1 MKLKWL
7 LVGSCAIF
15 FIFLIY
21 LTTLDKKVY
30 YVALGDFLAKG
41 IGDNQY
47 SEEIQQNLEKKGKL
61 EKYVEEFM
69 RDDMRTT
76 DYIKMIEENETRQVE
91 GKTQTLKNALI
102 KADLLTLSIGNNDL
116 LYGLGMYNNEDIY
129 TKKELEEKVDG
140 VMKDIEKLFELLR
153 EYCKED
159 IIITGFYQPQNLS
172 EQKRK
177 LYLNANRRLERLA
190 KKYKITYVEVD
201 KILDK
206 EGNLDASSMLPTKR
220 GYLELSQKMKDIA
233 LNLLLEE
240 K

>member
-1 MKLKWL
+1 MKLKGL

-91 GKTQTLKNALI
+91 GKTQTLKHALM
-102 KADLLTLSIGNNDL
+102 KADLLT
-116 LYGLGMYNNEDIY
+116 
-129 TKKELEEKVDG
+129 
-140 VMKDIEKLFELLR
+140 
-153 EYCKED
+153 
-159 IIITGFYQPQNLS
+159 
-172 EQKRK
+172 
-177 LYLNANRRLERLA
+177 
-190 KKYKITYVEVD
+190 
-201 KILDK
+201 
-206 EGNLDASSMLPTKR
+206 
-220 GYLELSQKMKDIA
+220 
-233 LNLLLEE
+233 
-240 K
+240 

>member
-1 MKLKWL
+1 MKLKGL

-116 LYGLGMYNNEDIY
+116 LYGLGMYNSEDIY
-129 TKKELEEKVDG
+129 TK
-140 VMKDIEKLFELLR
+140 
-153 EYCKED
+153 
-159 IIITGFYQPQNLS
+159 
-172 EQKRK
+172 
-177 LYLNANRRLERLA
+177 
-190 KKYKITYVEVD
+190 
-201 KILDK
+201 
-206 EGNLDASSMLPTKR
+206 
-220 GYLELSQKMKDIA
+220 
-233 LNLLLEE
+233 
-240 K
+240 

>member
-1 MKLKWL
+1 MKLKGL

-61 EKYVEEFM
+61 EKYVAEFM

-177 LYLNANRRLERLA
+177 LYLNANRRLERLT
-190 KKYKITYVEVD
+190 KK
-201 KILDK
+201 
-206 EGNLDASSMLPTKR
+206 
-220 GYLELSQKMKDIA
+220 ELSQKMKDVA

>member
-1 MKLKWL
+1 MKLKGL

-140 VMKDIEKLFELLR
+140 VMRDIEKLFELLR

-177 LYLNANRRLERLA
+177 LYLNANRRLERLT
-190 KKYKITYVEVD
+190 KKYKIAYVEVD

-206 EGNLDASSMLPTKR
+206 EGNLDAFSMLPTKR
-220 GYLELSQKMKDIA
+220 GYLELSQKMKDVA